1 MRTVLIYLTLTAVAV
16 VIGTA
21 AGIGVMAWEP
31 WKGSSNPT
39 LVGTVTL
46 RDYSGIETTG
56 GYLYGVLHGGS
67 YKDEPCTGKGGYDD
81 IRLGASVV
89 VKDGKGVTLATGRLG
104 AGKMG
109 EFGVDC
115 EFSLEVLNVPKADF
129 YSIEVGHR
137 GALTYSR
144 KELGAIGWSVA
155 FELGSP

>member
-39 LVGTVTL
+39 LVGTMTL
-46 RDYSGIETTG
+46 KDYSGIEKP
-56 GYLYGVLHGGS
+56 GS
-67 YKDEPCTGKGGYDD
+67 FTSGEPGEPCTGRGGYDD
-81 IRLGASVV
+81 IRLGTSVV

-109 EFGVDC
+109 EFGFGCD
-115 EFSLEVLNVPKADF
+115 FSFEVLNVPKADF
-129 YSIEVGHR
+129 YSIEVAHR

-155 FELGSP
+155 FELGEPP

>member
-89 VKDGKGVTLATGRLG
+89 VKDGKDVTLATGRLG
-104 AGKMG
+104 PGKMTEERG
-109 EFGVDC
+109 C
-115 EFSLEVLNVPKADF
+115 EFNLEVLNVPKADF
-129 YSIEVGHR
+129 YSIEVSHR
-137 GALTYSR
+137 GALTYAR
-144 KELGAIGWSVA
+144 QELAAIGWSVA

>member
-39 LVGTVTL
+39 LVGTMTL
-46 RDYSGIETTG
+46 KGYPYLGRSGG
-56 GYLYGVLHGGS
+56 
-67 YKDEPCTGKGGYDD
+67 PCTGEGGYDD

-129 YSIEVGHR
+129 YSIEVSHR

-144 KELGAIGWSVA
+144 KELAAIGWSVA
-155 FELGSP
+155 FELGSR

>member
-39 LVGTVTL
+39 LVGTMTL
-46 RDYSGIETTG
+46 KGYPYLGRSGG
-56 GYLYGVLHGGS
+56 
-67 YKDEPCTGKGGYDD
+67 PCTGEGGYDD

-89 VKDGKGVTLATGRLG
+89 VKDGKDVTLATGRLG
-104 AGKMG
+104 PGKMREERG
-109 EFGVDC
+109 C
-115 EFSLEVLNVPKADF
+115 EFNLEVLNVPKADF
-129 YSIEVGHR
+129 YSIEVSHR
-137 GALTYSR
+137 GALTYAR
-144 KELGAIGWSVA
+144 QELAAIGWSVA